1 MAPNSNDNE
10 ITNPNENLKIP
21 EWINEDYFTPILE
34 KNVENFK
41 DILKFTPIAATE
53 PGENYTSIMVRVIIE
68 VLLTGKL
75 RYFYYSS

>member
-10 ITNPNENLKIP
+10 ITNPNEHLKIP

>member
-10 ITNPNENLKIP
+10 ITNPNEHLKIP

-68 VLLTGKL
+68 VLLTGI
-75 RYFYYSS
+75 YYSS

>member
-10 ITNPNENLKIP
+10 ITNPNEHLKIP

-75 RYFYYSS
+75 RYIK

>member
-10 ITNPNENLKIP
+10 ISNPNEHLKIP
-21 EWINEDYFTPILE
+21 EWINENYFTPILE

-68 VLLTGKL
+68 VLLTGKAI
-75 RYFYYSS
+75 FIK